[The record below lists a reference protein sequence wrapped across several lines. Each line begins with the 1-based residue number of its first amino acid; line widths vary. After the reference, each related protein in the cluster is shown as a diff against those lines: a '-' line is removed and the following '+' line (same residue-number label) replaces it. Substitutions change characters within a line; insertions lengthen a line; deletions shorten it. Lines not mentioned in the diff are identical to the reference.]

1 MSDIESS
8 IVTKVCTQCCEE
20 KPITEFYKNKV
31 SIDFHKTQ
39 CKKCY
44 TSNRIE
50 YRKSYYELNKE
61 KLAESSRI
69 YRESNK
75 EKVSERFKS
84 WYEANKEYRAEYC
97 KIRRSENKEVIA
109 IQKKVW
115 NEANKERNA
124 EVAKVYREEN
134 RERLSAK
141 QKNWCKENPE
151 QRANHYRSRRAR
163 RKLAPGSH
171 TSADIINLYNLQK
184 GKCACCLKSIKKGY
198 QVDHIV
204 ALSKGGSNDK
214 YNLQLLCAP
223 CNQRKHA
230 KDPIEFN
237 QSLGLLL

>member
-1 MSDIESS
+1 MSDIENS
-8 IVTKVCTQCCEE
+8 IVTKICTQCCEE

-31 SIDFHKTQ
+31 SKDFHKTQ

-50 YRKSYYELNKE
+50 YNKSYQELNKE
-61 KLAESSRI
+61 KLSESWKA

-75 EKVSERFKS
+75 EKISERNKT
-84 WYEANKEYRAEYC
+84 WYEANKEYKLERD

-109 IQKKVW
+109 AQKKAW
-115 NEANKERNA
+115 NEANKERNV
-124 EVAKVYREEN
+124 EYAKIYREKN
-134 RERLSAK
+134 RETLSAN
-141 QKNWCKENPE
+141 QKTWCKENPE
-151 QRANHYRSRRAR
+151 RRAAHYRTKRAR
-163 RKLAPGSH
+163 RNLAPGSH
-171 TSADIINLYNLQK
+171 TSSDISNLYNLQK

-223 CNQRKHA
+223 CNLFKRA
-230 KDPIEFN
+230 KDPIKFN

>member
-1 MSDIESS
+1 MSDVENIT
-8 IVTKVCTQCCEE
+8 VTKICTQCNEE

-31 SIDFHKTQ
+31 SKDFHKTQ

-44 TSNRIE
+44 NSNRE
-50 YRKSYYELNKE
+50 DYKKSYYELNKE
-61 KLAESSRI
+61 KLAESSKV
-69 YRESNK
+69 YRELNK

-84 WYEANKEYRAEYC
+84 WYEANKEYRAEYD
-97 KIRRSENKEVIA
+97 KIRRSKNKEVIA
-109 IQKKVW
+109 IQKKAW

-124 EVAKVYREEN
+124 EVGKIYRENN
-134 RERLSAK
+134 RERLASN
-141 QKNWCKENPE
+141 QKAWCKENPE
-151 QRANHYRSRRAR
+151 QRALHYRNRRAR
-163 RKLAPGSH
+163 RKLAPGRH
-171 TSADIINLYNLQK
+171 TSADITNLYSLQK
-184 GKCACCLKSIKKGY
+184 GKCACCLTSIKKGY
-198 QVDHIV
+198 QIDHIV